1 MHPPPLSGHQSA
13 DILISLSLSTLPVSV
28 FVFSFPSFLPE
39 VEYLCVVSS
48 SPPFPLEEKRES
60 KMRGDHSL
68 AVIFLLPSRNGSQA
82 EAVKYARTRY
92 YSRVGK
98 FSRASVHL
106 AVERGG
112 GGGGALH
119 GATEIVHPAEGRKES
134 RGGGGRE

>member
-13 DILISLSLSTLPVSV
+13 DILISLSLPVLV
-28 FVFSFPSFLPE
+28 FVFSFPSFLRE

-68 AVIFLLPSRNGSQA
+68 AIIFLLPSRNGSQA

-106 AVERGG
+106 AVERGSGG

>member
-1 MHPPPLSGHQSA
+1 
-13 DILISLSLSTLPVSV
+13 
-28 FVFSFPSFLPE
+28 
-39 VEYLCVVSS
+39 
-48 SPPFPLEEKRES
+48 
-60 KMRGDHSL
+60 MRGDHSL
-68 AVIFLLPSRNGSQA
+68 IFLLPSRNGSQA